1 VIRTPYP
8 LPDSIMKKSILFLNC
23 FLVAS
28 LSYGQSTFEDVAVIF
43 DTYCNVSC
51 HNGPGPGA
59 ALNLE
64 TSDMA
69 ALYANLVGA
78 IPGNPAAAGK
88 GLKVVDPGHP
98 HNSFI
103 LKKLGFAEWD
113 EDYDLEIEEG
123 FSMPDGE
130 PHLSKENVELVRQ
143 WIIQGAPQNG
153 NVVDADIIDA
163 YYNDNGMARIE
174 RPAAPDSADGFQVHL
189 GPFFLD
195 PGEEAEYY
203 KKHRLYNEDE
213 KKVSKMVDYI
223 NDESHHLLLFEFT
236 NGSQSQEVD
245 GLRPVTVQNAFQ
257 DAEYVVGWVDTDS
270 ILLPEGTAYYF
281 QENTVLDLNLHLR
294 NYAFNGDSVL
304 PAEAYINFY
313 YADESEVLQQ
323 MYSDLLIYSPF
334 SLIIPNDGNEHTFSE
349 TINDPSSTDTMNVWM
364 LSTHTHKYGT
374 DFDLYK
380 AEPGGGQGEQL
391 YEGFFNTDYI
401 FNQGAYDWQHPAK
414 RYFEPLE
421 PIELKYGI
429 IQEAKYQ
436 VNDPDE
442 TANIIFFGLTTDD
455 EMMLTF
461 IQYTLQSEIPDHT
474 GITNQQAESEEL
486 LMAYPNPFT
495 DEVNIVFNVKD
506 VVEMRLEV
514 FNTLGQSVEVLFD
527 GTNIPGGGM
536 TTFKPVGN
544 LDPSGI
550 YMVRMTTP
558 DQVFSTRIIK
568 AK

>member
-1 VIRTPYP
+1 
-8 LPDSIMKKSILFLNC
+8 MKKTILFLNC

-28 LSYGQSTFEDVAVIF
+28 LSYGQSTFEEVAVIF

-51 HNGPGPGA
+51 HNGPGPGGT
-59 ALNLE
+59 LNLE
-64 TSDMA
+64 TTDMA
-69 ALYANLVGA
+69 GLYANLTDSV
-78 IPGNPAAAGK
+78 PGNPAAAAQ
-88 GLKVVDPGHP
+88 GLKFVDPGHP

-113 EDYDLEIEEG
+113 EAFSLEWQEG
-123 FSMPDGE
+123 NPMPDGE
-130 PHLSKENVELVRQ
+130 PHLSKENVELIRQ

-153 NVVDADIIDA
+153 NVVDTDLIDD
-163 YYNDNGMARIE
+163 YYNDNGMARIPK
-174 RPAAPDSADGFQVHL
+174 PAAPDSAEGFQVHL
-189 GPFFLD
+189 GPFFLN

-203 KKHRLYNEDE
+203 KKHRVYNDGDR
-213 KKVSKMVDYI
+213 KVSKMVDYI

-236 NGSQSQEVD
+236 NGSQSQEPD

-270 ILLPEGTAYYF
+270 ILLPQGTAYF
-281 QENTVLDLNLHLR
+281 FPDEAVLDLNLHLR
-294 NYAFNGDSVL
+294 NYAFNGDSIL

-313 YADESEVLQQ
+313 YADESQPLQQ

-334 SLIIPNDGNEHTFSE
+334 SLIIPNDGNEHVFTDH
-349 TINDPSSTDTMNVWM
+349 IYDGSSTDTMNVWM

-374 DFDLYK
+374 DFDIYK
-380 AEPGGGQGEQL
+380 RLPGGSQGEQL
-391 YEGFFNTDYI
+391 YEGFYNTEYV
-401 FNQGAYDWQHPAK
+401 FNQGSYDWEHPAK

-421 PIELKYGI
+421 QVELKYGI
-429 IQEAKYQ
+429 IQEAKFQ

-442 TANIIFFGLTTDD
+442 QANIIFFGLTTDD

-461 IQYTLQSEIPDHT
+461 IQYTL
-474 GITNQQAESEEL
+474 ESETISGVGINEDNSDDEEML
-486 LMAYPNPFT
+486 TAYPNPFS
-495 DEVNIVFNVKD
+495 DEVRIVFNVKD
-506 VVEMRLEV
+506 AVDMRLEV

-536 TTFKPVGN
+536 TTFKPVSN

-558 DQVFSTRIIK
+558 DRVFSTRIIK